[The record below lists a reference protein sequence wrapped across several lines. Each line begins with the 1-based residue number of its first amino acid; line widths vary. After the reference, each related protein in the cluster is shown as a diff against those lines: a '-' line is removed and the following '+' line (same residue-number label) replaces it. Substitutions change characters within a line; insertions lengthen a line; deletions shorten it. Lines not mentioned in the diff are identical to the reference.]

1 MATAVWKKIAAGQ
14 IDPVYL
20 LTGLEQHVF
29 DSTVTRLKKA
39 LPDLDDGIGHS
50 FRFGRNTC

>member
-20 LTGLEQHVF
+20 LTGLEQY
-29 DSTVTRLKKA
+29 
-39 LPDLDDGIGHS
+39 I
-50 FRFGRNTC
+50 FRFDVDTPEKSVA